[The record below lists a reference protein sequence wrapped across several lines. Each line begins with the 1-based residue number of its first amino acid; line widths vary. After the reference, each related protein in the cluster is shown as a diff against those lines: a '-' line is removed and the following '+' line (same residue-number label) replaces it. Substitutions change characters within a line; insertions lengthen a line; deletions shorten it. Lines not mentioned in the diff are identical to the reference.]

1 MKSISIEPINNES
14 IDEILEFSLQ
24 DSTNIEEL
32 YENIKMRVME

>member
-32 YENIKMRVME
+32 YENIRMRVME